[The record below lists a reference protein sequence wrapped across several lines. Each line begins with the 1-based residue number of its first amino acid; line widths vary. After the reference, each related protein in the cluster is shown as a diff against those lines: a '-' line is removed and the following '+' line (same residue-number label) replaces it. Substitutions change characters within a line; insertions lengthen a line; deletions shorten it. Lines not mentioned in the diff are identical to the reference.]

1 MEQEILF
8 DTNNYTVL
16 KLKDKVPVE
25 SNGITLYFHYGILNK
40 DTDCM
45 EGYSQFLPSAIE
57 QATMLSEGLDRLLS
71 EGSDV
76 GDKMEDN
83 VVTLEV

>member
-57 QATMLSEGLDRLLS
+57 QATMLSEGLDKLLS
-71 EGSDV
+71 TETV
-76 GDKMEDN
+76 TADN
-83 VVTLEV
+83 VVTMGA

>member
-25 SNGITLYFHYGILNK
+25 SNGIKLYFHYGILNK

-57 QATMLSEGLDRLLS
+57 QATMLSEGLDKLLS
-71 EGSDV
+71 TETV
-76 GDKMEDN
+76 TADN
-83 VVTLEV
+83 VVTMGA